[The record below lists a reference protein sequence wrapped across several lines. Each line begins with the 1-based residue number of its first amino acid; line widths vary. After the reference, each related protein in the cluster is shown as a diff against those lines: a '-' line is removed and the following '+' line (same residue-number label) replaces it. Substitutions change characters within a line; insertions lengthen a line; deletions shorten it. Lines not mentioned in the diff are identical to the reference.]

1 MCWATLFYKIIS
13 FFNKVIPQKA
23 KKSRFFFLP
32 IGMTKPPDTEW
43 KSKKLFRKLSDM
55 KVIAMDEE
63 PHIKTGPG
71 KSVAF

>member
-1 MCWATLFYKIIS
+1 
-13 FFNKVIPQKA
+13 
-23 KKSRFFFLP
+23 
-32 IGMTKPPDTEW
+32 MTKPPDTEW